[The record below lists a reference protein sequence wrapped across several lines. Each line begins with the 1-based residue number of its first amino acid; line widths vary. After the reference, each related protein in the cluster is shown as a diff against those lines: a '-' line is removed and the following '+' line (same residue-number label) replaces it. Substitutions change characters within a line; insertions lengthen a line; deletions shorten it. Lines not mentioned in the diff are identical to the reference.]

1 MTMAIG
7 LREMKKERTRTDIV
21 RVAMELFARQGFDD
35 VTVDQIAAEA
45 EVSHR
50 TFYRYFATKEELIL
64 GPLQQ
69 ALDDLTDSFARRPR
83 TEPVIVSIREAVLEL
98 AANYEDSLDR
108 DLQRAAVFR
117 ATPSLQARQNERR
130 AAFEGVTIPLIAER
144 LGVDPKPDFGP
155 ALSAWCAVAAMRVA
169 TTQWLLADGS
179 GLLLPIVE
187 QALSMLAPAFDDVT

>member
-1 MTMAIG
+1 MTMAVG
-7 LREMKKERTRTDIV
+7 LREMKKERTRIDIV
-21 RVAMELFARQGFDD
+21 RVAMELFARHGFDD

-64 GPLQQ
+64 GSLQQ
-69 ALDDLTDSFARRPR
+69 ALDDMTDAFTRRPR
-83 TEPVIVSIREAVLEL
+83 TESVIVSIREAVLGL

-130 AAFEGVTIPLIAER
+130 AAFEGVMIPLIAER
-144 LGVDPKPDFGP
+144 LGVDPKTDLGP
-155 ALSAWCAVAAMRVA
+155 ALIAACAVAAMRVA

-179 GLLLPIVE
+179 RPLLPIVE
-187 QALSMLAPAFDDVT
+187 QALSMLAPAFDGAM